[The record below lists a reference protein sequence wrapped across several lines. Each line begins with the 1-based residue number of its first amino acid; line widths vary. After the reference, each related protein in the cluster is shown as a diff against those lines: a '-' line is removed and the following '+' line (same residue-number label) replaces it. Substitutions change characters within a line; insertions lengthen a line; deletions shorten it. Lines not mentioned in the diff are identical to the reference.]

1 MKLPCSKIA
10 HPGVCLKNTVTLL
23 FLTGK
28 RTWALV
34 SPPPPGVINIM
45 ASCSYG
51 KFPGCMSPLPY
62 LLYQPFTLTMRYS
75 LQMRSRMQFSFVAA
89 TKQLTCSLNCPLGTD
104 FRQHLTWVPY
114 VRFLSLSLIFFP
126 KVLAIPHMFQYAT
139 GGASDNESPCQCGRC
154 RRPKRCGSIPG
165 SGRSPRGGN
174 SNPLQYSCLENSM
187 DRGAWWATVH
197 GVAQS
202 QTRRSGWAHMHRLKH
217 ACFWCCCVFSFFF
230 WKPGT
235 QVSVI
240 VTLQI

>member
-75 LQMRSRMQFSFVAA
+75 LQMHSRMQFSFVAA

-114 VRFLSLSLIFFP
+114 VRFLSLWYSFPRSLQFP
-126 KVLAIPHMFQYAT
+126 ICFSMLLVALVIMNLPASAGDAGDPRDVVQSLGQEDLLEEEIATHSSILAWKIPWTEEPGGLQSMGSHRVRHDWAAEHTCT
-139 GGASDNESPCQCGRC
+139 GSNTHASGAAVCLLSF
-154 RRPKRCGSIPG
+154 
-165 SGRSPRGGN
+165 SGNQGPRS
-174 SNPLQYSCLENSM
+174 
-187 DRGAWWATVH
+187 V
-197 GVAQS
+197 
-202 QTRRSGWAHMHRLKH
+202 
-217 ACFWCCCVFSFFF
+217 
-230 WKPGT
+230 
-235 QVSVI
+235 
-240 VTLQI
+240 